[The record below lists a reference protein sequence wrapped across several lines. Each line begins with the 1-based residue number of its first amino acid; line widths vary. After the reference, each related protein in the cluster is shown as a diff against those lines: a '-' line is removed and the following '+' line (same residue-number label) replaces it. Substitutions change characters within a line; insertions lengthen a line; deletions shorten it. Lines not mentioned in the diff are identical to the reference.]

1 MIGTYQYRPV
11 RFFLAAYLA
20 TWIPWLAAAYA
31 VSRQGLEP
39 YGALLTFAGLAGP
52 CAAALVLT
60 LTSGNAAL
68 KSDLKDRLINLS
80 RIRPGFLAIAIVLPF
95 AIMVMSIWLSL
106 SLGQSSDQLQL
117 SGAPN
122 SMAMVI
128 LALVLAP
135 LLEEMGWRG
144 YGVDSLRARFGMTMA
159 TLLFGVLWCLW
170 HAPLMLI
177 SGTYQNQVAMTGN
190 PIFIANFFV
199 SIIPAGII
207 TNWLYY
213 KNNRSIPA
221 AVVLHSM
228 LNAAAVLLNA
238 GQVAKCIATVLYAAA
253 AVAVIAVDRGLFAEG
268 PRSFLCHDGR
278 SELETDG

>member
-1 MIGTYQYRPV
+1 MTGTYQYRPV

-20 TWIPWLAAAYA
+20 TWIPWLAAPYA
-31 VSRQGLEP
+31 NSRQGLEP
-39 YGALLTFAGLAGP
+39 YAVRLNSVGLAGP
-52 CAAALVLT
+52 CAAALVLI
-60 LTSGNAAL
+60 LTSGSAAL
-68 KSDLKDRLINLS
+68 KNDLKDRLINLS
-80 RIRPGFLAIAIVLPF
+80 RIRPAFLAVAIVLPF
-95 AIMVMSIWLSL
+95 AIMVVSIWLSL
-106 SLGQSSDQLQL
+106 WLGQPSDQFQL
-117 SGAPN
+117 SGASN
-122 SMAMVI
+122 LMAMVI

-144 YGVDSLRARFGMTMA
+144 YDVDSLRARFGMMTA
-159 TLLFGVLWCLW
+159 TLLFAVLWCLW

-207 TNWLYY
+207 SNWLYY
-213 KNNRSIPA
+213 KNSRSIPT

-238 GQVAKCIATVLYAAA
+238 GQVAKCIATVLFAAAAA
-253 AVAVIAVDRGLFAEG
+253 AVIAIDRGLFAQG
-268 PRSFLCHDGR
+268 PRSFLSDVATDTGR
-278 SELETDG
+278 S